1 VRWTIKHWAWHAALV
16 ERCARGYL
24 GRLKALR
31 KQIARDEQ
39 RQRDFF
45 EAHATVIQLRF
56 RGFHSRKYVHNFYA
70 RKAYVAA
77 VLHKGDTVRRDLQQ
91 RLEEQV
97 NAHAEQQEQQGRKK
111 VAELAARLH
120 HLRSTDT
127 LPGLY
132 NSPYHVG
139 YHPTA
144 FGVPI
149 EEHLRTAIRP
159 IIKKELA
166 EKRSRG
172 LKPIQSLP
180 PIKPLLSP
188 GPYDQIKDGQ
198 REDTWLSKTQRMGP
212 DDFMPTGRSNLAYPG
227 SVHINAGYNPPPT
240 HLEREVDKTKWV
252 TQKGFVAAVPTDK
265 IVDSR
270 MYMD

>member
-1 VRWTIKHWAWHAALV
+1 
-16 ERCARGYL
+16 
-24 GRLKALR
+24 
-31 KQIARDEQ
+31 
-39 RQRDFF
+39 
-45 EAHATVIQLRF
+45 
-56 RGFHSRKYVHNFYA
+56 
-70 RKAYVAA
+70 VAA

-97 NAHAEQQEQQGRKK
+97 NQHAEEQERTGRQK

-120 HLRSTDT
+120 HLRSTDS

-144 FGVPI
+144 FGVKI
-149 EEHLRTAIRP
+149 EDHLRTAIRP
-159 IIKKELA
+159 IIKQELTA
-166 EKRSRG
+166 RAKKG

-188 GPYDQIKDGQ
+188 GPYDSIKEGQ
-198 REDTWLSKTQRMGP
+198 REETWLNKTKRMGP
-212 DDFMPTGRSNLAYPG
+212 DDFMPSGRSNLTYPG
-227 SVHINAGYNPPPT
+227 SVHVNAGYNPPPT

-252 TQKGFVAAVPTDK
+252 TQKGFVAAVPVDRL
-265 IVDSR
+265 VDSR
-270 MYMD
+270 GSEQKMGLD